1 LIPSIY
7 PKELE
12 INETKETASS
22 ASFPGIYLKFETM
35 PCKKKS
41 GTLH

>member
-1 LIPSIY
+1 MIPLIY

-22 ASFPGIYLKFETM
+22 ASFLGIYLKFETNGQLSKF
-35 PCKKKS
+35 CF
-41 GTLH
+41 L